1 MYELGKFSKK
11 YHLQMQ
17 HILKQNKITN
27 VYTIGK
33 EMKNLFSA
41 LPSSVECNHSE
52 NLDELFLNLKDN
64 IKKNDIILFK
74 ASRAIQLDKVIK
86 KFL

>member
-1 MYELGKFSKK
+1 MK
-11 YHLQMQ
+11 
-17 HILKQNKITN
+17 
-27 VYTIGK
+27 GK

-74 ASRAIQLDKVIK
+74 ASRAIQLDKIIK
-86 KFL
+86 KFC

>member
-1 MYELGKFSKK
+1 M
-11 YHLQMQ
+11 
-17 HILKQNKITN
+17 T
-27 VYTIGK
+27 
-33 EMKNLFSA
+33 NLFNCGDINNWVRFTICCLIEFTSYT
-41 LPSSVECNHSE
+41 LSSFNSSVECNHSE